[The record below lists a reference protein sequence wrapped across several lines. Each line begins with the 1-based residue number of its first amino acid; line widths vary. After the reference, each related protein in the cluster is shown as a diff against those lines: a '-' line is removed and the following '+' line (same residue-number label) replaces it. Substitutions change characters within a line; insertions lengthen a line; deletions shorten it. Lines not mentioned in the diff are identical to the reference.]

1 MKKRFAPTPAQQRQ
15 FNAYVE
21 QRRNLGAIIF
31 TASCDGEGC
40 ASTFEGTR
48 RQRIKAGWTQ
58 AWRRTKGVEIQIDL
72 CPLCRTGVP
81 RKKTA

>member
-1 MKKRFAPTPAQQRQ
+1 MPTWS
-15 FNAYVE
+15 N
-21 QRRNLGAIIF
+21 GA
-31 TASCDGEGC
+31 TSVRSSSASCDGKGC

-72 CPLCRTGVP
+72 CHLCRTGVP
-81 RKKTA
+81 RKKIA